1 MKAIIIAYYEALD
14 DEVIGLLEKSGVM
27 NYTKWTRVLGKG
39 SGSGA
44 HMLTNVWPKGN
55 NVLFCVVEDEVA
67 APLLEKLKILRQK
80 YRAEGLK
87 VFQFTIEVVT

>member
-27 NYTKWTRVLGKG
+27 NYTKWTKVLGKG

-55 NVLFCVVEDEVA
+55 NVLLCVVEDEVA
-67 APLLEKLKILRQK
+67 APLLEKLGEVRKQNRS
-80 YRAEGLK
+80 EGLK
-87 VFQFTIEVVT
+87 AFQLPIEAVL

>member
-1 MKAIIIAYYEALD
+1 MKAIIIAYYEAMD
-14 DEVIGLLEKSGVM
+14 DEVIALLEKSGVV
-27 NYTKWTRVLGKG
+27 NYTKWTKVLGKG

-55 NVLFCVVEDEVA
+55 NVLLCVVEDEI
-67 APLLEKLKILRQK
+67 APSLLEKFKILRQK

-87 VFQFTIEVVT
+87 VFQFPIEVVT

>member
-1 MKAIIIAYYEALD
+1 MKAIIIAYYEAMD
-14 DEVIGLLEKSGVM
+14 DEVIALLEKSGVM
-27 NYTKWTRVLGKG
+27 NYTKWTKVLGKG

-67 APLLEKLKILRQK
+67 APLFEKLKILRQK

-87 VFQFTIEVVT
+87 VFQFPIEVVT